1 MANIARKFEGKVAL
15 ITGAAG
21 GIGSALVRRFVAEG
35 AKVAA
40 ADLNASALRAQF
52 QDTLPTDQVEYLQL
66 DVTSENSVRAGVQA
80 VASRWGQIDILV
92 NNAGVYPFCAIE
104 DLTLEE
110 WRRVMAINLE
120 GVFLMTQAV
129 VPFMKRQ
136 KSGRIVS
143 VSSSTVFKGTPGF
156 CHYVASKMGVIG
168 FSRALAGELGP
179 WDITVNVVAPGLTTT
194 DTALKSVP
202 PALLEQRVQ
211 DRALKRPQVAN
222 DLVGPVVFLAS
233 QEGGFMT
240 GQTLNVDGGV
250 SFI

>member
-1 MANIARKFEGKVAL
+1 MDHQARKLEGKVAL

-40 ADLNASALRAQF
+40 ADLNASAVREKF
-52 QDTLPTDQVEYLQL
+52 QDLPAGQIEFSQL
-66 DVTSENSVRAGVQA
+66 DVTSEVSVRAA
-80 VASRWGQIDILV
+80 VDAIASRWGRVDVLV

-104 DLTLEE
+104 DLTLDE

-120 GVFLMTQAV
+120 GVFLTTRAV
-129 VPFMKRQ
+129 VPLMKQQ

-168 FSRALAGELGP
+168 FSRALAGELGA
-179 WDITVNVVAPGLTTT
+179 WGITVNVVAPGLTTT
-194 DTALKSVP
+194 DTALRSVP

-222 DLVGPVVFLAS
+222 DLVGPALFLAS
-233 QEGGFMT
+233 DDGAFMT

>member
-1 MANIARKFEGKVAL
+1 MGAIARKLEGKVAL

-35 AKVAA
+35 AMVAA
-40 ADLNASALRAQF
+40 ADINVNALREKF
-52 QDTLPTDQVEYLQL
+52 QDSLPGEQVEFLPL
-66 DVTSENSVRAGVQA
+66 DVTSESSVRTA
-80 VASRWGQIDILV
+80 VGIIEARWGRIDVLV
-92 NNAGVYPFCAIE
+92 NNAGVYPFCAIDE
-104 DLTLEE
+104 LTLDE
-110 WRRVMAINLE
+110 WRRVMAINLD
-120 GVFLMTQAV
+120 GVFLTTQAV
-129 VPFMKRQ
+129 VPLMKRQ
-136 KSGRIVS
+136 KGGRIIS

-179 WDITVNVVAPGLTTT
+179 WGITVNAVAPGLTTT
-194 DTALKSVP
+194 DTALRSVP

-211 DRALKRPQVAN
+211 DRALKRPQVAD
-222 DLVGPVVFLAS
+222 DLVGPTLFLAS
-233 QEGGFMT
+233 EDGGFMT

>member
-1 MANIARKFEGKVAL
+1 MDHQLRKLEGKVAL

-40 ADLNASALRAQF
+40 ADLNASAVREKF
-52 QDTLPTDQVEYLQL
+52 QDLPAEHIEFSQL
-66 DVTSENSVRAGVQA
+66 DVTSEVSVRAA
-80 VASRWGQIDILV
+80 VDAIASRWGRVDVLV

-104 DLTLEE
+104 DLTLDE

-120 GVFLMTQAV
+120 GVFLTTRAV
-129 VPFMKRQ
+129 VPLMKQQ

-168 FSRALAGELGP
+168 FSRALAGELGA
-179 WDITVNVVAPGLTTT
+179 WGITVNVVAPGLTTT
-194 DTALKSVP
+194 DTALRSVP

-222 DLVGPVVFLAS
+222 DLVGPALFLAS
-233 QEGGFMT
+233 DDGAFMT

>member
-1 MANIARKFEGKVAL
+1 MDQQARKLEGKVAL

-40 ADLNASALRAQF
+40 ADLNASAVREKF
-52 QDTLPTDQVEYLQL
+52 QDLPAEQIEFSQL
-66 DVTSENSVRAGVQA
+66 DVTSEVSVRAA
-80 VASRWGQIDILV
+80 VDAIASRWGRVDVLV

-104 DLTLEE
+104 DLTLDE

-120 GVFLMTQAV
+120 GVFLTTRAV
-129 VPFMKRQ
+129 VPLMKQQ

-168 FSRALAGELGP
+168 FSRALAGELGA
-179 WDITVNVVAPGLTTT
+179 WGITVNVVAPGLTTT
-194 DTALKSVP
+194 DTALRSVP

-211 DRALKRPQVAN
+211 DRALKRPQVAD
-222 DLVGPVVFLAS
+222 DLVGPALFLAS
-233 QEGGFMT
+233 DDGAFMT

>member
-1 MANIARKFEGKVAL
+1 MDHQLRKLEGKVAL

-40 ADLNASALRAQF
+40 ADLNASAVREKF
-52 QDTLPTDQVEYLQL
+52 QDLPAEQIEFSQL
-66 DVTSENSVRAGVQA
+66 DVTSEVSVRAA
-80 VASRWGQIDILV
+80 VDAIASRWGRVDVLV

-104 DLTLEE
+104 DLTLDE

-120 GVFLMTQAV
+120 GVFLTTRAV
-129 VPFMKRQ
+129 VPLMKQQ

-168 FSRALAGELGP
+168 FSRALAGELGA
-179 WDITVNVVAPGLTTT
+179 WGITVNVVAPGLTTT
-194 DTALKSVP
+194 DTALRSVP

-222 DLVGPVVFLAS
+222 DLVGPALFLAS
-233 QEGGFMT
+233 DDGAFMT